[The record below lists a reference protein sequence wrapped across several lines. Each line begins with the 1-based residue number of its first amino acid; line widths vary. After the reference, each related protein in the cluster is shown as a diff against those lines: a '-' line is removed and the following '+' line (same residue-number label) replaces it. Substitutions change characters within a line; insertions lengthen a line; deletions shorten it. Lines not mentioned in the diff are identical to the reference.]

1 MKPLVCVQD
10 SMGQYMMPSSWLGRS
25 WRRLGLGLAPV
36 AIHHWPL
43 DRRILLGAGSGA
55 GAGTGTGAGAAAGA
69 GALLVDCWVASREE
83 RSLLDVDVL
92 LLDLLLLDLLTEGQ
106 LAALNLG
113 MAGRQA
119 SKHQQKL
126 LPNFASPQNKLFTI
140 CVTNLSKIPPYHCKS
155 LKTHI

>member
-1 MKPLVCVQD
+1 M
-10 SMGQYMMPSSWLGRS
+10 
-25 WRRLGLGLAPV
+25 GLAPV
-36 AIHHWPL
+36 AIRHWPL

-92 LLDLLLLDLLTEGQ
+92 LLDLLLLDLLTERQHSG
-106 LAALNLG
+106 LNLG

-119 SKHQQKL
+119 SKREHQQTTT
-126 LPNFASPQNKLFTI
+126 NFYLRHI
-140 CVTNLSKIPPYHCKS
+140 TNFLPYHLCKS
-155 LKTHI
+155 LLKNPALSLQISKDIYLGSIFDADPVGKIVQKDN